1 MMRIHLTR
9 FLAAAFMAVAALATP
24 ALAHDQQLG
33 DLLLHHPWARA
44 TPGGAKAGAAYLR
57 IENHGDT
64 ADTLIGAS
72 ADIAALVEIHMMSME
87 NDMMVMGPAG
97 EVEIPAHGTVE
108 LKPHGLHIM
117 LMGLKRPLKEGE
129 TVPVTI
135 TFARAGSIVLE
146 VKVEAIDATGEGG
159 MEGDAE
165 EHSH

>member
-1 MMRIHLTR
+1 MSTAITR
-9 FLAAAFMAVAALATP
+9 FCAGLVVVLATLAAPAF
-24 ALAHDQQLG
+24 AHEQQLG

-72 ADIAALVEIHMMSME
+72 ADIAAHVEIHMMSME
-87 NDMMVMGPAG
+87 NDMMVMKPAG
-97 EVEIPAHGTVE
+97 DVEIPPHGTVE

-117 LMGLKRPLKEGE
+117 LMGLKQPLKEGE

-146 VKVEAIDATGEGG
+146 IKVEAIDGTGDGG